1 MVSFRRV
8 IEFPWVM
15 DGLFHGGRSRTK
27 VAVESLLGMRKEKN
41 ELWVIGFIVW
51 IIDKDNAP
59 FSSDKK

>member
-1 MVSFRRV
+1 MVSFMGE
-8 IEFPWVM
+8 IGFPWVI
-15 DGLFHGGRSRTK
+15 DGLFHGGRTRTK